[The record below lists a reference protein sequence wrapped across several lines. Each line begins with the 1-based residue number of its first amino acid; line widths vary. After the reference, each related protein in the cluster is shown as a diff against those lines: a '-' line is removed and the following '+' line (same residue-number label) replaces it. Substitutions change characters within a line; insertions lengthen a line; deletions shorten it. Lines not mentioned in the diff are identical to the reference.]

1 MTRGSSMFF
10 HVKKLQF
17 GAEPSRPDPLL
28 AKKMQE
34 LIGGPYGEMSVA
46 MQYLFQGWN
55 CRASKKYQDMIMDIG
70 AEEMSHVEML
80 SVMVSK
86 LLDGAPLNP
95 DEANS
100 VMPGVSPAQAAAMN
114 PKHVI
119 ASGTGALPADS
130 VGYPWNGNYIIASGN
145 LLADFRA
152 NVAAESQG
160 RLQAIR
166 IYESTDDAGV
176 KKLLE
181 FMIARDTMHQNQWL
195 AAIEELQK
203 DGIEEVIAPSNF
215 DRSRENQDVS
225 YQYWNLSEGTES
237 RQGAWAQGTAPD
249 GKGQFEYLENPEP
262 LGEKAEPLPAGDAR
276 LHNTGQSN
284 VAVTGQD

>member
-1 MTRGSSMFF
+1 MFY

-17 GAEPSRPDPLL
+17 DAEPTRPDPLM
-28 AKKMQE
+28 AKKVQE
-34 LIGGPYGEMSVA
+34 LIGGPYGEMTVA

-70 AEEMSHVEML
+70 TEELAHVEMV
-80 SVMVSK
+80 STMVSK
-86 LLDGAPLNP
+86 LLDGAPLGP

-114 PKHVI
+114 PKHAI
-119 ASGTGALPADS
+119 ASGGGALPADS

-160 RLQAIR
+160 RLQAVR
-166 IYESTDDAGV
+166 IYEMAEDEGL
-176 KKLLE
+176 KKMLE

-203 DGIEEVIAPSNF
+203 DGLEEVIAPSNF
-215 DRSRENQDVS
+215 DRSRENQTAS
-225 YQYWNLSEGTES
+225 YQYWDLSEGNES
-237 RQGAWAQGTAPD
+237 QQGAWAQGTAPD
-249 GKGQFEYLENPEP
+249 GKGQFEYIEHPEP
-262 LGEKAEPLPAGDAR
+262 QGQKAEPLPVGDKR
-276 LHNTGQSN
+276 LHNTGQTNMAQS
-284 VAVTGQD
+284 VPTDD

>member
-1 MTRGSSMFF
+1 MFF

-86 LLDGAPLNP
+86 LLDGAPLNVE
-95 DEANS
+95 DANGIS
-100 VMPGVSPAQAAAMN
+100 EHKAAAMN
-114 PKHVI
+114 PKHLI

-166 IYESTDDAGV
+166 IYESTDDDGV

-203 DGIEEVIAPSNF
+203 DGLEEVIAPSNF
-215 DRSRENQDVS
+215 DQSRENQSVS
-225 YQYWNLSEGTES
+225 YQYWNLSEGNDS
-237 RQGAWAQGTAPD
+237 QQGAWAQGTAPD

-262 LGEKAEPLPAGDAR
+262 LGEKAEPLPAGDER
-276 LHNTGQSN
+276 LHNTGKASI
-284 VAVTGQD
+284 AATAQD

>member
-1 MTRGSSMFF
+1 MFY

-17 GAEPSRPDPLL
+17 EAEPTRPDPLM
-28 AKKMQE
+28 AKKVQE
-34 LIGGPYGEMSVA
+34 LIGGPYGEMTVA

-70 AEEMSHVEML
+70 TEEMAHVEMV
-80 SVMVSK
+80 STMVSK
-86 LLDGAPLNP
+86 LLDGAPLTL
-95 DEANS
+95 DGAN
-100 VMPGVSPAQAAAMN
+100 GVSAHQIAAMN

-119 ASGTGALPADS
+119 ASGTGALPTDS

-166 IYESTDDAGV
+166 IYEMAEDAGL
-176 KKLLE
+176 KKMLE

-203 DGIEEVIAPSNF
+203 DGLEEVIAPSSF
-215 DRSRENQDVS
+215 DRSRENQTAS
-225 YQYWNLSEGTES
+225 YQYWDLSEGNES
-237 RQGAWAQGTAPD
+237 QQGAWAQGTAPD
-249 GKGQFEYLENPEP
+249 GKGQIEYLEHPEP
-262 LGEKAEPLPAGDAR
+262 QGQKAEPLPPGDER
-276 LHNTGQSN
+276 LHNTGQAA
-284 VAVTGQD
+284 VAQSVTGQD